1 MPKRAPIDYTPVFGG
16 GVFRAKEAIAE
27 ELAAETDAWN
37 AAGTQDVVDV
47 VVRTL
52 PPPDPTVL
60 SRPINRSTVRTNE
73 RTNERFI
80 VRHSFDIGQD
90 QLLALAEIQMD
101 RFQQTG
107 RKPKLGP
114 LVQEALDAYIAKQR
128 RQQGGRTNERTNERT
143 VDLTNE

>member
-27 ELAAETDAWN
+27 ELAAETDAGN
-37 AAGTQDVVDV
+37 AAGTRDNVDV
-47 VVRTL
+47 VVTTPL
-52 PPPDPTVL
+52 SPDPTVR
-60 SRPINRSTVRTNE
+60 SRPINRSSVRTNE
-73 RTNERFI
+73 RSI

-114 LVQEALDAYIAKQR
+114 LVQEALDAYIAKQH
-128 RQQGGRTNERTNERT
+128 RQQGGRTNERT
-143 VDLTNE
+143 VDQTNE

>member
-27 ELAAETDAWN
+27 ELAAETDAGN
-37 AAGTQDVVDV
+37 AVETSNSDAV
-47 VVRTL
+47 VVTTP
-52 PPPDPTVL
+52 PPPDPTVRA
-60 SRPINRSTVRTNE
+60 RPINRSLVRTNE
-73 RTNERFI
+73 RTVERTI

-114 LVQEALDAYIAKQR
+114 LVQEALDAYIAKQH
-128 RQQGGRTNERTNERT
+128 RQQGGRTNERT
-143 VDLTNE
+143 VDRTNE